1 MTAPLTTERRTTL
14 DDQETPSG
22 EASQLLVPVDQQTIY
37 FYGQPLVVVRLADGR
52 VGAVLRWFC
61 LNLQLD
67 SDAQLRRIRRTEEIA
82 DDLVDVR
89 IQTEGGAQAMA
100 TLILH
105 AVPFWLAGIDSRRVR
120 EEVRPEIRRYKREVV
135 DVLYAWAQT
144 PRVSPTAVIPSEP
157 VVEPVRPAEKASL
170 EDWREYH
177 LQMAALIQWRMDVDQ
192 WRGTVET
199 RLEGLE
205 AVTDLIPEILE
216 RLGPQCSST
225 SSACMRRR
233 TRRTRRSTR
242 ISSSPLAWPAIR
254 TSRTRTGSRWHDGS
268 RCRLSEPSE
277 SHNRNR
283 RTLTRSCVGGFGYPF
298 S

>member
-82 DDLVDVR
+82 DDLVDVH
-89 IQTEGGAQAMA
+89 IQTEGGPQAMA

-157 VVEPVRPAEKASL
+157 VVEPVRPAENASL

-216 RLGPQCSST
+216 RLGPQ
-225 SSACMRRR
+225 
-233 TRRTRRSTR
+233 
-242 ISSSPLAWPAIR
+242 
-254 TSRTRTGSRWHDGS
+254 
-268 RCRLSEPSE
+268 
-277 SHNRNR
+277 
-283 RTLTRSCVGGFGYPF
+283 TLTPAHQSQLQQHIKRLHEATHKAYPTIYEDLKLAF
-298 S
+298 SVARYQDIPDADWEQVVRWFQVQIERAKRKPQ

>member
-1 MTAPLTTERRTTL
+1 MMTAPLTTERQTTL
-14 DDQETPSG
+14 EDDQETPPG
-22 EASQLLVPVDQQTIY
+22 EASRLLIPVDQQTIY

-82 DDLVDVR
+82 DDLVDVH
-89 IQTEGGAQAMA
+89 IQTEGGPQAMA

-144 PRVSPTAVIPSEP
+144 PRISPAAVVPSEP
-157 VVEPVRPAEKASL
+157 VVEPVRPGENASL

-177 LQMAALIQWRMDVDQ
+177 LQMAALIQWRMDVDH
-192 WRGTVET
+192 WRGTVES

-216 RLGPQCSST
+216 RLGPQ
-225 SSACMRRR
+225 
-233 TRRTRRSTR
+233 
-242 ISSSPLAWPAIR
+242 
-254 TSRTRTGSRWHDGS
+254 
-268 RCRLSEPSE
+268 
-277 SHNRNR
+277 
-283 RTLTRSCVGGFGYPF
+283 TLTAAHQSQLQQYVKRLHEATPRRGLGAGGTMVPGAD
-298 S
+298 